1 MRRCFCGPRSFLRG
15 GCLGSLCGVD
25 ARASANVCKA
35 SRRKRTH
42 RGPSTTV
49 AFWGKSERLRK
60 LWNARLLT
68 QSVAA
73 AVGASTRIG
82 AGIARAASRGLWPD
96 CAVDQQLPTAFEFG
110 EGCTDPPAASALTFT
125 GNSRGGDRDRH
136 APILSGLRL
145 AVKLL
150 ADKGGTFVLPRSREP
165 AANLQVKSTNR
176 GGLFSKATG
185 WNAEAGPLRSVA
197 AIAAAAPESGA
208 GGDSMAIAS

>member
-1 MRRCFCGPRSFLRG
+1 
-15 GCLGSLCGVD
+15 
-25 ARASANVCKA
+25 
-35 SRRKRTH
+35 
-42 RGPSTTV
+42 
-49 AFWGKSERLRK
+49 LRK

-110 EGCTDPPAASALTFT
+110 EGCTDPPAASDLTFT

-165 AANLQVKSTNR
+165 AANLQAKSTNR
-176 GGLFSKATG
+176 GELFSKATG
-185 WNAEAGPLRSVA
+185 LNAEAGPLRAAA
-197 AIAAAAPESGA
+197 AIAAAAAAPRSGA
-208 GGDSMAIAS
+208 SGDSMAIAS